1 MHVSCFRL
9 NRFRFSLKRFR
20 EIFHKKAS
28 RMAVCKQSL
37 VFLRVTKK
45 QMSTQPKL
53 TRFNQNVLSKYQ
65 IYNSIFMTLP
75 FDSITKTGVLL
86 PLFHETCQKG
96 FENGDNPTKIV
107 TDFFHK
113 YQARRSS
120 ESQISLLFRFIQY
133 IERQV
138 VLFDAIEDAAFPIV
152 NNMDGIGTLRSL
164 KESATSTNKK
174 EQLKQYLEE
183 FKVRIVL
190 TAHPTQ
196 FYPGSVL
203 GIITDLSK
211 AIKKNNLLEIND
223 LLAQL
228 GKTPFFKHKKPT
240 PYDEAVSLIWY
251 LENVF
256 YKSFG
261 SVYDYI
267 QQNIFDGKP
276 IANDIINIGFWPGGD
291 RDGNPFV
298 TSETT
303 LKVARRLKE
312 TILKNYYKDIRS
324 LKRKL
329 TFTGVEDRISGIEKQ
344 LYDAVLDPSAI
355 SYASF
360 DTFVSELK
368 SIKEIVIAEHQ
379 SLYVNELNSLLNK
392 IHLFGF
398 HFAMLDIRQDSRAH
412 DSVFSTMVEGL
423 IENGSEIFPKNYN
436 SLSEK
441 EQIAILSKVEG
452 AVDISLFQDEEVLKT
467 LETIKAIKTIQESNG
482 ERAANR
488 YIISNN
494 QTALNVMQL
503 FAMLKLIAFQEK
515 MTVDIGP
522 LFETITDLENAHL
535 VMEELYTNPTYSAH
549 LKQRGNKQTIM
560 LGFSDGTKDGG
571 YLMANWAI
579 FKAKEKLTEVSRKY
593 DVTVIF
599 FDGRGGPPA
608 RGGGKTH
615 QFYASLGPTIEDK
628 EVQLTIQGQTISSNF
643 GTLDS
648 SQYNLEQL
656 ISSGI
661 ANRLNETNLSMSKA
675 SLEVMDSL
683 ATISYETYAAFKSHP
698 MFLPYLE
705 RMSTL
710 KYYAKTNI
718 GSRPSKRGKSDTL
731 VFSDLRA
738 IPFVGSWSQLKQNVP
753 GFFGVGT
760 ALKHFEDKG
769 QFDKVVSLYSES
781 SFFKTL
787 IENSMMSLSKSFF
800 DLTKYMAEDA
810 EFGSFWNIIY
820 TEYKTTKRLLL
831 KLTGY
836 SVLMENEQA
845 GKASIDVRESIV
857 LPLLTIQQ
865 FALKKIQELEKA
877 PVRDE
882 EQIKIYEKIVTRSL
896 FGNINASRNSA

>member
-1 MHVSCFRL
+1 MP
-9 NRFRFSLKRFR
+9 
-20 EIFHKKAS
+20 
-28 RMAVCKQSL
+28 
-37 VFLRVTKK
+37 
-45 QMSTQPKL
+45 TQPKL

-75 FDSITKTGVLL
+75 FDTITKTGVLL
-86 PLFHETCQKG
+86 PLFHETCKKG
-96 FENGDNPTKIV
+96 FSNQEDPTTIV
-107 TDFFHK
+107 DTFFKK
-113 YQARRSS
+113 YQARRSPKS
-120 ESQISLLFRFIQY
+120 RINLLFRFIQY

-138 VLFDAIEDAAFPIV
+138 VLFDAIEDAAFPVV

-164 KESATSTNKK
+164 KESVTKDGKLDTLKK
-174 EQLKQYLEE
+174 YLEE

-203 GIITDLSK
+203 GIITDLTE
-211 AIKKNNLLEIND
+211 AIQENDLLRINN

-261 SVYDYI
+261 KIYDYI
-267 QQNIFDGKP
+267 QENIFEGKQ
-276 IANDIINIGFWPGGD
+276 IENDIINIGFWPGGD

-298 TSETT
+298 TPEIT
-303 LKVARRLKE
+303 LSVAERLHSTVIKNYYRDARRL
-312 TILKNYYKDIRS
+312 R
-324 LKRKL
+324 RKL
-329 TFTGVEDRISGIEKQ
+329 TFVGVEERIVALETELWKIITNKESNLTVEHF
-344 LYDAVLDPSAI
+344 
-355 SYASF
+355 AS
-360 DTFVSELK
+360 EMKL
-368 SIKEIVIAEHQ
+368 IKDLLINNHQ
-379 SLYVNELNSLLNK
+379 SLYVSEVNSLLNK

-398 HFAMLDIRQDSRAH
+398 HFANLDIRQDSRKHAQFFN
-412 DSVFSTMVEGL
+412 DMVNAL
-423 IENGSEIFPKNYN
+423 IESGSSIFPKNYHD
-436 SLSEK
+436 LSEK
-441 EQIAILSKVEG
+441 EQIKILSKVKGE
-452 AVDISLFQDEEVLKT
+452 VDLSLIKDEETLKALKT
-467 LETIKAIKTIQESNG
+467 MKVIKTIQGNNG
-482 ERAANR
+482 EKAANR

-494 QTALNVMQL
+494 QTTLNVMQL
-503 FAMLKLIAFQEK
+503 FAMLKLVAFQDEL
-515 MTVDIGP
+515 TVDIGP
-522 LFETITDLENAHL
+522 LFETVTDLQNAPK
-535 VMEELYTNPTYSAH
+535 VMEELYTNPEYAAH
-549 LKQRGNKQTIM
+549 LKSRGNKQTIM

-579 FKAKEKLTEVSRKY
+579 YRAKENLTAVSRKY
-593 DVTVIF
+593 GIKVIF

-615 QFYASLGPTIEDK
+615 NFYASLGPTIEDE

-661 ANRLNETNLSMSKA
+661 YNSISDKDLSMTPENRVVMTDLAERSYKVYSDFKA
-675 SLEVMDSL
+675 
-683 ATISYETYAAFKSHP
+683 HP
-698 MFLPYLE
+698 KFIPYLE
-705 RMSTL
+705 HMSTL

-718 GSRPSKRGKSDTL
+718 GSRPSKRGKSDGL

-753 GFFGVGT
+753 GFFGVGS
-760 ALKHFEDKG
+760 ALKHYEDNGEFE
-769 QFDKVVSLYSES
+769 KVKTLFKTSD
-781 SFFKTL
+781 FFKTL

-800 DLTKYMAEDA
+800 DLTRYMADDEEYG
-810 EFGSFWNIIY
+810 EFWKIIY
-820 TEYKTTKRLLL
+820 NEYETSKRLIL

-836 SVLMENEQA
+836 SELMQEEPA
-845 GKASIDVRESIV
+845 GKASISVRESIV

-865 FALKKIQELEKA
+865 YALKKIQDMEKA
-877 PVRDE
+877 GIKPDNE
-882 EQIKIYEKIVTRSL
+882 EMKIYANMVTRSL

>member
-1 MHVSCFRL
+1 MPL
-9 NRFRFSLKRFR
+9 
-20 EIFHKKAS
+20 
-28 RMAVCKQSL
+28 
-37 VFLRVTKK
+37 
-45 QMSTQPKL
+45 QPKL

-75 FDSITKTGVLL
+75 FDTITKTGALL

-96 FENGDNPTKIV
+96 FENGQNPTQIV
-107 TDFFHK
+107 ETFFEK
-113 YQARRSS
+113 YQARRSD
-120 ESQISLLFRFIQY
+120 ESQKNLLFRFIQY

-138 VLFDAIEDAAFPIV
+138 VLFDAIEDAAFSTV

-164 KESATSTNKK
+164 KESTTADGK
-174 EQLKQYLEE
+174 LEKLRKSLE
-183 FKVRIVL
+183 DFKVRIVL

-203 GIITDLSK
+203 GIITDLSE
-211 AIKKNNLLEIND
+211 AIKNNNLLRIND

-228 GKTPFFKHKKPT
+228 GKTPFFKHEKPT

-251 LENVF
+251 LEHVF
-256 YKSFG
+256 YQSFG
-261 SVYDYI
+261 KIYDYI
-267 QQNIFDGKP
+267 QQNIFDDHE
-276 IANDIINIGFWPGGD
+276 IENNIINVGFWPGGD

-298 TSETT
+298 TPEIT
-303 LKVARRLKE
+303 LKVANRLKE
-312 TILKNYYKDIRS
+312 TIIKNYYRDVRR

-329 TFTGVEDRISGIEKQ
+329 TFKGVEEVVNYLETELYNMVLKQ
-344 LYDAVLDPSAI
+344 ETDLTLEGFIDN
-355 SYASF
+355 
-360 DTFVSELK
+360 LK
-368 SIKEIVIAEHQ
+368 QIKSTLINKHQ
-379 SLYVNELNSLLNK
+379 SLYLEEINSLLNK
-392 IHLFGF
+392 IKLFGF
-398 HFAMLDIRQDSRAH
+398 HFSNLDIRQDSRAH
-412 DSVFSTMVEGL
+412 DKVFNTMVDAL
-423 IENGSEIFPKNYN
+423 IENGSDIFPKNYHD
-436 SLSEK
+436 LSEK
-441 EQIAILSKVEG
+441 EQVQLLSKIKGE
-452 AVDISLFQDEEVLKT
+452 VDLSLIKDEDALKALKT
-467 LETIKAIKTIQESNG
+467 IEVIKTIQENNG

-494 QTALNVMQL
+494 QTTLNVMQL
-503 FAMLKLIAFQEK
+503 FAMLKLVAFHDK
-515 MTVDIGP
+515 LTVDIGP

-535 VMEELYTNPTYSAH
+535 VMEELYTNPDYSAH
-549 LKQRGNKQTIM
+549 LKSRGNKQTIM

-579 FKAKEKLTEVSRKY
+579 YKAKERLTEVSRKY

-615 QFYASLGPTIEDK
+615 NFYASLGPTIEDK

-656 ISSGI
+656 ISSGLHNSLSD
-661 ANRLNETNLSMSKA
+661 ADLRMVPQNR
-675 SLEVMDSL
+675 EVMDNL
-683 ATISYETYAAFKSHP
+683 ANLSYQAYSNFKKHEK
-698 MFLPYLE
+698 FIPYLE
-705 RMSTL
+705 HMSTL

-718 GSRPSKRGKSDTL
+718 GSRPSKRGKSEGL
-731 VFSDLRA
+731 VFEDLRA

-760 ALKHFEDKG
+760 ALKYYEDND
-769 QFDKVVSLYSES
+769 QFDKVVTLYKSS

-800 DLTKYMAEDA
+800 DLTKYMSDDKEYG
-810 EFGSFWNIIY
+810 EFWNIIY
-820 TEYKTTKRLLL
+820 DEFKTTKRLIL

-836 SVLMENEQA
+836 QELMQEEPA
-845 GKASIDVRESIV
+845 GKASINVREAIV

-865 FALKKIQELEKA
+865 YALKKIQELEKQG
-877 PVRDE
+877 VTEGE
-882 EQIKIYEKIVTRSL
+882 EVEVYQKMVTRSL